1 MGRKHRKR
9 HGGHSCCGSHGGGCG
24 GGCGY
29 GGGCGGGG
37 RPGEA
42 ELFGL
47 VLLVIGVVTVC
58 ALLLPSKIW
67 VIILGLLMIFCGYKI
82 FTG

>member
-9 HGGHSCCGSHGGGCG
+9 HGGHSCCGGH
-24 GGCGY
+24 